1 MTAWDPS
8 DLDRVGDAEELQI
21 TTARADGSLRPFTI
35 IWAVRVG
42 DAIYV
47 RSAHGS
53 TNPWYVRARD
63 AGRGR
68 IRAGGV
74 ELDTTFAAV
83 DPSDT
88 ALAAAVTAAF
98 EAKYGHF
105 SRDIVEPVVNDDSVQ
120 ATLRIDPD

>member
-8 DLDRVGDAEELQI
+8 DLDRIGGAAALRIASQ
-21 TTARADGSLRPFTI
+21 RPDGTLRPFVI
-35 IWAVRVG
+35 IWAVRVA
-42 DAIYV
+42 DAIYI

-68 IRAGGV
+68 IQAGGV
-74 ELDTTFAAV
+74 DLDATFTVV
-83 DPSDT
+83 DPGDRDIAT
-88 ALAAAVTAAF
+88 AVTAAF

-105 SRDIVEPVVNDDSVQ
+105 SRDNVEPVVDDDSVR
-120 ATLRIDPD
+120 ATLRIDPR